1 MPEPYPPPPKAT
13 ASGRFQ
19 LGTPEIL
26 LLAAFGG
33 GILGYLIGL
42 FNDMARTHFAG
53 LTGAASLIAAL
64 LAGLRLAA
72 AFGNGTKGI
81 PNVLYAAAPLSVYA
95 SLALVHALFD
105 SGSVASTVVV
115 LVLSAVQSA
124 ALVVLLLDELG
135 ITAVSGSG
143 SSGSQPPPP
152 PFAPPGQSQ
161 QGSGWNQQGK
171 PVPGHFGQPPA
182 SPQGGWNPGS
192 GGQPQAPGQGAPAH
206 PAPAPPAPPQQAPG
220 QSQQGQSQQGQPQQ
234 GQAPAPGQGPGAGHA
249 GNGGPQ
255 GTQQMPHPGQ

>member
-19 LGTPEIL
+19 LGTGEIL

-33 GILGYLIGL
+33 GILGYLIGF
-42 FNDMARTHFAG
+42 FNDVARTHFAG
-53 LTGAASLIAAL
+53 LIGAASLLAAL

-72 AFGNGTKGI
+72 AFGNGTKGV

-115 LVLSAVQSA
+115 LVLSAAQSA

-161 QGSGWNQQGK
+161 QGSGWAPQGK

-192 GGQPQAPGQGAPAH
+192 GGQPQGAPGQGTPGQGAPAH
-206 PAPAPPAPPQQAPG
+206 PAPPQQAPG
-220 QSQQGQSQQGQPQQ
+220 QPQQGQPQQ
-234 GQAPAPGQGPGAGHA
+234 GQSPAPGQQGPSAGHS

>member
-26 LLAAFGG
+26 LLVAFGG
-33 GILGYLIGL
+33 GVLGYLIGF
-42 FNDMARTHFAG
+42 FNDAARAHFAG
-53 LTGAASLIAAL
+53 PAGAASLLAAL

-72 AFGNGTKGI
+72 TTFGGGKSA
-81 PNVLYAAAPLSVYA
+81 PNVLQAAAPLSVYA
-95 SLALVHALFD
+95 SLALVHALFG
-105 SGSVASTVVV
+105 SGSVGITLVV

-135 ITAVSGSG
+135 VTAVSGAG
-143 SSGSQPPPP
+143 SDSSQPPPP
-152 PFAPPGQSQ
+152 PFAPPGQFQ
-161 QGSGWNQQGK
+161 QGSGWGPQGK

-182 SPQGGWNPGS
+182 ASQGGWGS
-192 GGQPQAPGQGAPAH
+192 GGQPQGAPGQGG
-206 PAPAPPAPPQQAPG
+206 PAPSASPQQAPG
-220 QSQQGQSQQGQPQQ
+220 QQQPGQQQPGQ
-234 GQAPAPGQGPGAGHA
+234 QAPAPGAGQG
-249 GNGGPQ
+249 GNSGPQ